1 MIEFLVRRALIS
13 AVTLLLI
20 SVIVFTGVRM
30 IPGDPARV
38 LGGTDADAAGLEEIR
53 EKYGLND
60 PIPVQY
66 LRWLALAARGDLG
79 ESIRTRTSV
88 AWTIAIKAPITLELA
103 CLSLLVAVTIAIPIG
118 VVAAVRRNTAW
129 DVLASSVSLCGVSIP
144 NFWLGIML
152 ILLVSV
158 RFGWLP
164 ASGFVPLGEDLV
176 GNLKRMVMPSLVLGS
191 GLAAVRRNT
200 AWDVLASSVSLCGVS
215 IPNFWLGIMLILLV
229 SVRLGWLPASGFVPL
244 GEDLVGNLK
253 RMLMPALVLGS
264 GLAAALMRQ
273 TRNAMIEVLSTDYVR
288 TARAKGLAQPAVI
301 IRHALRNGLIPV
313 VTILGLQMGAL
324 MSGAVVTESIFVLPG
339 FGRLIVEAVFTRD
352 YPVVQ
357 GVVLLTASSYVLINL
372 LVDVSYTVLNPRIRI
387 RSTADGG

>member
-1 MIEFLVRRALIS
+1 MLEFLVRRAFIS

-20 SVIVFTGVRM
+20 SLIVFTGVRM

-38 LGGTDADAAGLEEIR
+38 LAGTDADAAGLEEIR
-53 EKYGLND
+53 EKYGLNA
-60 PIPVQY
+60 PLPLQY
-66 LRWLALAARGDLG
+66 VRWLGLAVRGDLG

-88 AWTIAIKAPITLELA
+88 AWTVAIKLPITIELTL
-103 CLSLLVAVTIAIPIG
+103 LSLLVALTIAIPAG
-118 VVAAVRRNTAW
+118 VIAAVRRNTVW
-129 DVLASSVSLCGVSIP
+129 DVLASGVSLCGVSVP

-164 ASGFVPLGEDLV
+164 ASGFVPLGED
-176 GNLKRMVMPSLVLGS
+176 P
-191 GLAAVRRNT
+191 
-200 AWDVLASSVSLCGVS
+200 
-215 IPNFWLGIMLILLV
+215 
-229 SVRLGWLPASGFVPL
+229 
-244 GEDLVGNLK
+244 VGNLK
-253 RMLMPALVLGS
+253 RMLMPALVLGT
-264 GLAAALMRQ
+264 GLAAVLMRQ
-273 TRNAMIEVLSTDYVR
+273 TRNAMIEVLSADYVR
-288 TARAKGLAQPAVI
+288 TARAKGLAQRAVVV
-301 IRHALRNGLIPV
+301 RHALRNGLIPV

-324 MSGAVVTESIFVLPG
+324 MGGAVVTEQIFVLPG

-387 RSTADGG
+387 RGAADGG

>member
-1 MIEFLVRRALIS
+1 MIEFLARRAFIS
-13 AVTLLLI
+13 AVTLLII
-20 SVIVFTGVRM
+20 SLIVFTGVRM

-53 EKYGLND
+53 EKYGLKD
-60 PIPVQY
+60 PIAVQY
-66 LRWLALAARGDLG
+66 VRWLGLALRGDLG

-88 AWTIAIKAPITLELA
+88 AWTVAIKAPITLELA
-103 CLSLLVAVTIAIPIG
+103 ALSLLVAVAIAIPAG
-118 VVAAVRRNTAW
+118 VVAAVRRNTVW
-129 DVLASSVSLCGVSIP
+129 DVLASGLSLCGVSVP

-164 ASGFVPLGEDLV
+164 ASGFVPLGEDV
-176 GNLKRMVMPSLVLGS
+176 
-191 GLAAVRRNT
+191 
-200 AWDVLASSVSLCGVS
+200 
-215 IPNFWLGIMLILLV
+215 I
-229 SVRLGWLPASGFVPL
+229 
-244 GEDLVGNLK
+244 GNLK
-253 RMLMPALVLGS
+253 RMLMPALVLGT
-264 GLAAALMRQ
+264 GLAAVLMRQ
-273 TRNAMIEVLSTDYVR
+273 TRNAMIEVLSADYVR
-288 TARAKGLAQPAVI
+288 TARAKGLAQRAVV

-324 MSGAVVTESIFVLPG
+324 MGGAVVTEQIFVLPG

-357 GVVLLTASSYVLINL
+357 GVVLITASSYVLINL

-387 RSTADGG
+387 RGAADGG

>member
-1 MIEFLVRRALIS
+1 MLEFLIRRAFVS

-20 SVIVFTGVRM
+20 TVIVFTGVRM

-38 LGGTDADAAGLEEIR
+38 LGGTEADAAGLEEIR

-60 PIPVQY
+60 PIPIQY
-66 LRWLALAARGDLG
+66 LRWLALALRGDLG

-88 AWTIAIKAPITLELA
+88 AWTVAIKAPITLELA
-103 CLSLLVAVTIAIPIG
+103 CLALLVAISIAIPIG
-118 VVAAVRRNTAW
+118 V
-129 DVLASSVSLCGVSIP
+129 
-144 NFWLGIML
+144 
-152 ILLVSV
+152 
-158 RFGWLP
+158 
-164 ASGFVPLGEDLV
+164 
-176 GNLKRMVMPSLVLGS
+176 
-191 GLAAVRRNT
+191 LAAVRRNT

-244 GEDLVGNLK
+244 TEDVVGNVK
-253 RMLMPALVLGS
+253 RMIMPALVLGC

-288 TARAKGLAQPAVI
+288 TARAKGLAQPAVVL
-301 IRHALRNGLIPV
+301 RHALRNGLIPV

-324 MSGAVVTESIFVLPG
+324 MGGAVVTESIFVLPG

-357 GVVLLTASSYVLINL
+357 GVVLLTASSYVVINL
-372 LVDVSYTVLNPRIRI
+372 LVDISYTVLNPRIRI
-387 RSTADGG
+387 RGRADAG